1 MSKVQSVG
9 APLLFGRKLL
19 SGILCLSSS
28 TKLGPSFTWLNFSAD
43 ESNDVVC
50 RPRFPGCVN
59 GHFHIS
65 VWHVIKETKTTIN
78 SVSYYNYQVFFFFYM
93 QTFKLVAGR
102 QIVRKSCLLYKML
115 VVVAHTRIEFASY
128 SFKNVK
134 TSNSLNLNYIG
145 HTKSCKLELLHQ
157 HY

>member
-65 VWHVIKETKTTIN
+65 VWHVIKKTKTTIN
-78 SVSYYNYQVFFFFYM
+78 SVSYYNYQVFFFF
-93 QTFKLVAGR
+93 TCKLLNLLLVD
-102 QIVRKSCLLYKML
+102 KSYGNRVYYIKCWLWSHIQELNSHPIRLKML
-115 VVVAHTRIEFASY
+115 RQATH
-128 SFKNVK
+128 
-134 TSNSLNLNYIG
+134 
-145 HTKSCKLELLHQ
+145 
-157 HY
+157 